1 MKPRLGGAQYEHWDS
16 EPPCERNIMSRNILT
31 DLERGD
37 EDCILRFADGAA
49 FRVSYL
55 SIRCRCQCAK
65 CKPRQENE
73 QRQLELEEEV
83 EATDGEAQGRTGR
96 SLWNQVRLAD
106 WMLQRDTYLQSSE
119 KRRRR
124 VRKVSL
130 NNQFRARRSQR

>member
-1 MKPRLGGAQYEHWDS
+1 LKPRLDGAQYEHWDS

-83 EATDGEAQGRTGR
+83 ARLRMEKPRAEPVGRYGIRFDWPTGCSSGIHTFSHLR
-96 SLWNQVRLAD
+96 SVAEE
-106 WMLQRDTYLQSSE
+106 SG
-119 KRRRR
+119 K
-124 VRKVSL
+124 SL
-130 NNQFRARRSQR
+130 